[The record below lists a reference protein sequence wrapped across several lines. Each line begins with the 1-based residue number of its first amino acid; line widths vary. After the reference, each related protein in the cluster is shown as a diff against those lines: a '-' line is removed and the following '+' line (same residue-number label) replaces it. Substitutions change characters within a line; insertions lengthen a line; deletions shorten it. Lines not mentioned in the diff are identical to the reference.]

1 MRIGRTLPPAAA
13 PLGFADLGHGLA
25 GLCAPDRAR
34 RAREAELRQ
43 HFGVRHVWLVSS
55 GTAALVIALRAL
67 RSRSGRS
74 EVVIPAYTC
83 FSVPAAVVAA
93 GLRPVLC
100 DIDAGTFDFDR
111 AELARLVGP
120 RTLCVVAHHLF
131 GIPADVDGIRSL
143 CAPRGVFVV
152 EDAAQAMGV
161 TAGGR
166 PLGTLGDVGIFSLGR
181 GKNVTC
187 GSGGVVLTSDEAI
200 AAAVR
205 SQCER
210 MPAPT
215 ALDSLKDLAAAA
227 LLALFVRPR
236 LFWIPAAL
244 PFLKLGRTLY
254 PREIPLAGLSGT
266 KAGLLRKWRRR
277 LAWSNGVRS
286 RTAAALGEALHLAPA
301 QEPVP
306 YLRVPVLAASAAERK
321 RIQALGQSR
330 GLGISPAYPTPVHE
344 IQELKHAFAGQHFPS
359 AQRVAERLLT
369 LPTHHWLERRDVAAI
384 ADCVGVTVPAV
395 RHDAWRKAG

>member
-13 PLGFADLGHGLA
+13 PLGFADLAHGLA
-25 GLCAPDRAR
+25 GLCAPGRAL
-34 RAREAELRQ
+34 RAREAELRR

-67 RSRSGRS
+67 RSLSGRS

-100 DIDAGTFDFDR
+100 DIDPSTFDFGHS
-111 AELARLVGP
+111 ELARVVGP

-131 GIPADVDGIRSL
+131 GIPADVAGIRSL
-143 CAPRGVFVV
+143 CAPRGAFVV

-181 GKNVTC
+181 GKHITC
-187 GSGGVVLTSDEAI
+187 GSGGVVLTGDQAI
-200 AAAVR
+200 AAAVT

-210 MPAPT
+210 VPAPT
-215 ALDSLKDLAAAA
+215 ALDNLKDLASAA

-236 LFWIPAAL
+236 LFWIPTAL
-244 PFLKLGRTLY
+244 PFLKLGQTLY

-266 KAGLLRKWRRR
+266 KAGLLRNWRRR
-277 LAWSNGVRS
+277 LAWSNDVRS
-286 RTAAALGEALHLAPA
+286 RTAAGLREALHLTPA
-301 QEPVP
+301 EEPVP
-306 YLRVPVLAASAAERK
+306 YLRVPVLAASGAERK
-321 RIQALGQSR
+321 RIHARGQRR
-330 GLGISPAYPTPVHE
+330 GLGISLAYPMPVHD
-344 IQELKHAFAGQHFPS
+344 IPELKHAFAGQRFPS
-359 AQRVAERLLT
+359 AERLAERLLT
-369 LPTHHWLERRDVAAI
+369 LPTHHWLERSDVAAI